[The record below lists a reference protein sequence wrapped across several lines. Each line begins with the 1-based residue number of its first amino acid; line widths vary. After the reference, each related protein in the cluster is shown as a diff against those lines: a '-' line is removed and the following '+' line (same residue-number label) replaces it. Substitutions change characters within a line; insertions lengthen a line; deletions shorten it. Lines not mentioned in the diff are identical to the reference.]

1 MRLLFMSDHLGY
13 ADGITTGATTYFLT
27 VLPELKARGIDVRAC
42 FLRERHVVA
51 EYLEDRGVAPIFL
64 NRGKWDPSA
73 LLDLLR
79 IIDRERIE
87 LVHAAGMKGILLGR
101 AAGRMRKR
109 KVITHLHD
117 TSVPG
122 MVFRG
127 LHQAMAGWTDR
138 CLVISDAVGKL
149 AREKFGIPPD
159 RVTVLYNGIDLEK
172 YRHDPV
178 KARVAR
184 DRVREEF
191 NLPRGAPVLT
201 VIGRLSQ
208 EKGQAFFLPWL
219 PELLRSHPD
228 VHVLIVG
235 EGPTRQKCES
245 VSRANGTEKSVLFT
259 GHRQDIPDIL
269 AASDL
274 LVIPS
279 LMEGLSFCAL
289 EAMAAGRPVAAF
301 RVGGVPELVH
311 HDRTGVL
318 APERDGSALV
328 EQIRRLLDDTALR
341 ESVVAEG
348 QTFVERFSIQ
358 NHIQG
363 LMDIYDDVLRFPAKG
378 RPC

>member
-42 FLRERHVVA
+42 FLRERHPVA
-51 EYLEDRGVAPIFL
+51 EYLEDRGVVPTFL
-64 NRGKWDPSA
+64 NRGKWDPLA

-79 IIDRERIE
+79 IIDREQIDM
-87 LVHAAGMKGILLGR
+87 VHAAGMKGILLGR
-101 AAGRMRKR
+101 AAGRLRKR

-122 MVFRG
+122 SLFRG

-138 CLVISDAVGKL
+138 CLVISEAVGKL
-149 AREKFGIPPD
+149 ARERFGIPAN

-172 YRHDPV
+172 YRQGD
-178 KARVAR
+178 AAAR
-184 DRVREEF
+184 DVRERIRREF
-191 NLPRGAPVLT
+191 SIPGNAPVLA
-201 VIGRLSQ
+201 VVGRLSP

-219 PELLRSHPD
+219 PDLLKTHSD
-228 VHVLIVG
+228 GHVLIVG
-235 EGPTRQKCES
+235 EGPDRQECET
-245 VSRANGTEKSVLFT
+245 VVRTNGTAASVRLT
-259 GHRQDIPDIL
+259 GHRSDIPDIL
-269 AASDL
+269 AACDV

-301 RVGGVPELVH
+301 RVGGIPELII

-318 APERDGSALV
+318 APERDGTALV
-328 EQIRRLLDDTALR
+328 AQIRRLLDDAALR
-341 ESVVAEG
+341 ASVVAEG
-348 QTFVERFSIQ
+348 QEFVKRFSTQ

-363 LMDIYDDVLRFPAKG
+363 LMDIYEDVLGTSARG
-378 RPC
+378 